1 MSCPLFFFVADR
13 PCCLMYNSATLR
25 IRVGPLIWGRCPTYI
40 PMLWLMLLVQV
51 YTERVYDWVH
61 VEREHGIL
69 YNSTSFVVPIPLLPV
84 DQHNIGT
91 VLVPLPPTFP
101 RFSLQTGCMLPR
113 FVITLE
119 RPLLIFSSFVT
130 QTGLC
135 STHLCSFAHQT
146 RIHVAEYLHKLW
158 IFVTW

>member
-1 MSCPLFFFVADR
+1 MPSVFLCRGSHLLSSVQR
-13 PCCLMYNSATLR
+13 YNTTDTSWTPYL
-25 IRVGPLIWGRCPTYI
+25 G
-40 PMLWLMLLVQV
+40 QV
-51 YTERVYDWVH
+51 PDLYSNALTNVIGTSIYERVYDWVH

-158 IFVTW
+158 IFVT